1 MRNVSSIF
9 LALQLASI
17 ALAFGM
23 GGDAKAPL
31 LLLSLFFAGAVAG
44 SVGYSSIN
52 GKGGT
57 RGIR

>member
-1 MRNVSSIF
+1 MQYVSSIF

-23 GGDAKAPL
+23 GGDAKAL
-31 LLLSLFFAGAVAG
+31 LLALSFFFMGAFAG
-44 SVGYSSIN
+44 SVFYSSIN

-57 RGIR
+57 HGIR

>member
-31 LLLSLFFAGAVAG
+31 LALSFFFMGAFAG
-44 SVGYSSIN
+44 SVCYSSIN
-52 GKGGT
+52 GKEVMK
-57 RGIR
+57 

>member
-9 LALQLASI
+9 LAIQLASI

-44 SVGYSSIN
+44 SVFYSSVN
-52 GKGGT
+52 GKEVVK
-57 RGIR
+57 

>member
-31 LLLSLFFAGAVAG
+31 LLVSLFFMGAFAG
-44 SVGYSSIN
+44 SVFYSSVN
-52 GKGGT
+52 GKGVMK
-57 RGIR
+57 

>member
-9 LALQLASI
+9 LALQLASL
-17 ALAFGM
+17 ALALGI

-31 LLLSLFFAGAVAG
+31 LLVSLFFAGAFAG

-52 GKGGT
+52 GKEGT
-57 RGIR
+57 RGI

>member
-23 GGDAKAPL
+23 GGDARAPL
-31 LLLSLFFAGAVAG
+31 LALSFFFMGAFAG
-44 SVGYSSIN
+44 SVFIHPS
-52 GKGGT
+52 T
-57 RGIR
+57 ERG